1 MGVGK
6 WLCGRQTG
14 SKKIEKSY
22 VEADMI
28 KISQLKLDVR
38 KLPVSKETGKVEYQA
53 ERDLL
58 QKEILKVLRIPEADL
73 LDFHIVKK
81 SIDARKKED
90 IKYIYVLAAKVKKEN
105 QILRKLKNPNVC
117 VYERK
122 NYSYTPQG
130 TKELKHPPVIVGM
143 GPAGLFCALELAK
156 AGMKPIVLERGK
168 AVEDRVKDVEH
179 FWKTGELN
187 VDSNVQFGEGGAG
200 TFSDGK
206 LNTAVKDP
214 TGRIQK
220 VLDTFARY
228 GAPEEVRY
236 LNKPHIGTNRLQEI
250 VKHMRE
256 EIISLGGQVHF
267 SSKVTDILVENG
279 AVTGVVVNEKET
291 IPCEALVLALG
302 HSARDTF
309 QVIRD
314 KGLEMQKKAFA
325 IGVRVEH
332 PKNLINKSQYGS
344 EYELLPTADYKVTHQ
359 ASTGRGVYS
368 FCMCPGGFVVNSS
381 SEEGMTVVN
390 GMSNYERNEANS
402 NSALIVT
409 VTPEDF
415 EGDDVLAG
423 VAFQRKWERAAYE
436 AGQGKVPVQL
446 YKDFKENRVSTGF
459 GKVKPCIKGQTQFA
473 NVRACL
479 PAYVGETIIEGMGAF
494 DKKIKGYDEPDAIIS
509 GVETR
514 TSSPVRIVRN
524 EELESN
530 IKGIFP
536 CGEGAGYAGGITS
549 AAMDGIRVY
558 EALLSQF
565 KAR

>member
-1 MGVGK
+1 
-6 WLCGRQTG
+6 
-14 SKKIEKSY
+14 
-22 VEADMI
+22 MI

-38 KLPVSKETGKVEYQA
+38 KLPVTVETRKVDDQA
-53 ERDLL
+53 ERILL
-58 QKEILKVLRIPEADL
+58 QKEILKVLRIPETDL

-90 IKYIYVLAAKVKKEN
+90 IRYIYVLAVKVKKEK
-105 QILRKLKNPNVC
+105 QILRKRNSSNVC

-122 NYSYTPQG
+122 HYSFTPEG
-130 TKELKHPPVIVGM
+130 TKPLTHPPVIVGM

-168 AVEDRVKDVEH
+168 PVEDRVKDVEQ
-179 FWKTGELN
+179 FWKTGKLN
-187 VDSNVQFGEGGAG
+187 PDSNVQFGEGGAG

-220 VLDTFARY
+220 VLDTFVEY
-228 GAPEEVRY
+228 GAPEEVSY
-236 LNKPHIGTNRLQEI
+236 LSKPHIGTNRLQKI
-250 VKHMRE
+250 VKKMRE
-256 EIISLGGQVHF
+256 EIISLGGQVCF
-267 SSKVTDILVENG
+267 SSKMTDILVENG
-279 AVTGVVVNEKET
+279 AVTGVVVNDVDT

-309 QVIRD
+309 QVIYE

-325 IGVRVEH
+325 IGVRIEH
-332 PKNLINKSQYGS
+332 PQELINQSQYGS
-344 EYELLPTADYKVTHQ
+344 EHVLLPTADYKLTYQ

-381 SEEGMTVVN
+381 SEEGKTVVN

-415 EGDDVLAG
+415 EGDSVLAG
-423 VAFQRKWERAAYE
+423 VEFQRKWEQAAYE
-436 AGQGKVPVQL
+436 MGQGKVPIQL
-446 YKDFKENRVSTGF
+446 YKDFKENRVSTQF
-459 GKVKPCIKGQTQFA
+459 GKVKPCIKGETQFA
-473 NVRACL
+473 NVRECL
-479 PAYVGETIIEGMGAF
+479 PSYVSETIIEGMGAF
-494 DKKIKGYDEPDAIIS
+494 DKKIKGYDEPDALIS

-514 TSSPVRIVRN
+514 TSSPVRILRN

-530 IKGIFP
+530 VKGIFP

-558 EALLSQF
+558 EALLNQF
-565 KAR
+565 KI

>member
-1 MGVGK
+1 
-6 WLCGRQTG
+6 
-14 SKKIEKSY
+14 
-22 VEADMI
+22 MI

-38 KLPVSKETGKVEYQA
+38 KLPVTVETRKVDDQA
-53 ERDLL
+53 ERILL
-58 QKEILKVLRIPEADL
+58 QKEILKVLRIPETDL

-90 IKYIYVLAAKVKKEN
+90 IRYIYVLAVKVKKEK
-105 QILRKLKNPNVC
+105 QILRKRNSSNVC

-122 NYSYTPQG
+122 HYSFTPEG
-130 TKELKHPPVIVGM
+130 TKTLTHPPVIVGM

-168 AVEDRVKDVEH
+168 PVEDRVKDVEQ
-179 FWKTGELN
+179 FWKTGKLN
-187 VDSNVQFGEGGAG
+187 PDSNVQFGEGGAG

-220 VLDTFARY
+220 VLDTFVEY
-228 GAPEEVRY
+228 GAPEEVSY
-236 LNKPHIGTNRLQEI
+236 LSKPHIGTNRLQKI
-250 VKHMRE
+250 VKKMRE
-256 EIISLGGQVHF
+256 EIISLGGQVCF
-267 SSKVTDILVENG
+267 SSKMTDILVENG
-279 AVTGVVVNEKET
+279 AVTGVVVNDVDT

-309 QVIRD
+309 QVIYE

-325 IGVRVEH
+325 IGVRIEH
-332 PKNLINKSQYGS
+332 PQELINQSQYGS
-344 EYELLPTADYKVTHQ
+344 EHVLLPTADYKLTYQ

-381 SEEGMTVVN
+381 SEEGKTVVN

-415 EGDDVLAG
+415 EGDSVLAG
-423 VAFQRKWERAAYE
+423 VEFQRKWEQAAYE
-436 AGQGKVPVQL
+436 VGQGKVPIQL
-446 YKDFKENRVSTGF
+446 YKDFKENRVSTQF
-459 GKVKPCIKGQTQFA
+459 GKVKPCIKGETQFA
-473 NVRACL
+473 NVRECL
-479 PAYVGETIIEGMGAF
+479 PSYVSETIIEGMGAF
-494 DKKIKGYDEPDAIIS
+494 DKKIKGYDEPDALIS

-514 TSSPVRIVRN
+514 TSSPVRILRN

-530 IKGIFP
+530 VKGIFP

-558 EALLSQF
+558 EALLNQF
-565 KAR
+565 KI